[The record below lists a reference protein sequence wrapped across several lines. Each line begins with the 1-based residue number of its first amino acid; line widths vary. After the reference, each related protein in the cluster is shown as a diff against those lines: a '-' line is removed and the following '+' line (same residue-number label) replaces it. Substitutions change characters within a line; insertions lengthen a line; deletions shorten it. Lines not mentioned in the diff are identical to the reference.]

1 MPQTGEPLPV
11 ELADVSLA
19 TWVLILGIFFII
31 VGIIIAG
38 VVYRES
44 REWRK
49 MVLPM
54 FDRNSTEM
62 ASESPEE
69 AGSLT
74 PRMAAF
80 GKEIFGR
87 VFSHM
92 DVAGLL
98 GGAATVILGILVVLI
113 GLAIGS

>member
-1 MPQTGEPLPV
+1 MGTAEPLPANIID
-11 ELADVSLA
+11 LDLA
-19 TWVLILGIFFII
+19 TMVLLLGIFFII

-44 REWRK
+44 REWKK
-49 MVLPM
+49 MILPM
-54 FDRNSTEM
+54 FDRDSTEIGP
-62 ASESPEE
+62 ESPKEP
-69 AGSLT
+69 GGLT

-87 VFSHM
+87 VFTHM

-98 GGAATVILGILVVLI
+98 GCPATVILSIIVVLI
-113 GLAIGS
+113 GPSLNV